1 MIKSTFFNF
10 LPRLNI
16 LLINQIS
23 MLIVIPWLA
32 LNLSSLYF
40 GYIATGLIIIQLG
53 WILVSSGFLHYVT
66 EIWDKKDNKDIHNE
80 LITNIVASKIIF
92 FVIYILIILFLI
104 YFNFIDLSL
113 SIFFVIFINLIVG
126 GIYPLWF
133 YNIYNQTSLL
143 IKSTLVSRVIFLIL
157 VFIFVQSDG
166 DMILFFL
173 IQGISFLI
181 TTIHAFHLISKKFK
195 LRIYKF
201 CKYQSFL
208 HYKKCF
214 PFMINSLTNNYL
226 NTLWGFS
233 ITIALGPISAG
244 IYSIADQIYR
254 ATSAITNTISQVLRA
269 NVPKKVDDNLFKSII
284 IIITIYLLF
293 TACGIFLAQP
303 LITYFFNPDFYM
315 SIPLIKIMLAT
326 CFFQSC
332 SKLIS
337 YPLIGQLIG
346 YRFLNKTGTVFL
358 LLNIIVM
365 FFWYFYL
372 QELIL
377 AINIFLVMSLFH
389 FSTLLIFLYLF
400 NFRKL

>member
-80 LITNIVASKIIF
+80 LITNIVASKI
-92 FVIYILIILFLI
+92 
-104 YFNFIDLSL
+104 
-113 SIFFVIFINLIVG
+113 IFFVIFINLIVG

-214 PFMINSLTNNYL
+214 PFMINSLTNNNL

-233 ITIALGPISAG
+233 IAITLGPISAG

-254 ATSAITNTISQVLRA
+254 ATSAITNTISQVLRV
-269 NVPKKVDDNLFKSII
+269 NVPKKVDDNLFKTII

-293 TACGIFLAQP
+293 TACGIFLTQP
-303 LITYFFNPDFYM
+303 LITYFFNPNFYM

-346 YRFLNKTGTVFL
+346 YRLLNKTGTVFL

-365 FFWYFYL
+365 FFWCFYL

-377 AINIFLVMSLFH
+377 ATNIFLVMSLFH

-400 NFRKL
+400 NFRKF